1 MNMHLKIWPNCGLLL
16 YKILSVPTNNV
27 ANLWLHYAMNIEY
40 VKKLSPTFV
49 LHYAISILYV
59 NKI

>member
-1 MNMHLKIWPNCGLLL
+1 VVLLL

-40 VKKLSPTFV
+40 VKKTKANFWFTLCNKHFV
-49 LHYAISILYV
+49 C
-59 NKI
+59 K